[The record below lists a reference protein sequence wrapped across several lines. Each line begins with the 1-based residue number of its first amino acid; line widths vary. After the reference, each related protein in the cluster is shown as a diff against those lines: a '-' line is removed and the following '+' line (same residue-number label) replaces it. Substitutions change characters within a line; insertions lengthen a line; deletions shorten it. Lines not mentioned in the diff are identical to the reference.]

1 MKQKTKRLLA
11 GLGIGLALG
20 SSAMLT
26 GCSSDITF
34 NQKDLDNVINNV
46 NTYLENTQNNNSEY
60 VRNNLNEL
68 IINGMN
74 NSIGIKNI
82 AYNVIT
88 KYYENGLLFDKTTIS
103 YKRNIEN
110 NTLKVYYNTIEGK
123 KNTNYIEA
131 TRKSVDN
138 TYSYD
143 VEEYKI
149 NSENEKTYVKQE
161 NLTDISSIVLTND
174 FYADYVGVYSSIIAV
189 LNDESLTWNDFIK
202 STEDDVVTYKCT
214 ALNSKYIANSSIV
227 GNLILQFKNNKI
239 TMMELMNVGFMSLNY
254 SDNYSKVSYV
264 FDYENETISFDKSGF
279 NTDAS
284 SNN

>member
-1 MKQKTKRLLA
+1 MEQKTKRLLA